1 MMKEVSGEDRVM
13 EEEGNREEMGT
24 RRIGGGV

>member
-13 EEEGNREEMGT
+13 EEERNREEMGT